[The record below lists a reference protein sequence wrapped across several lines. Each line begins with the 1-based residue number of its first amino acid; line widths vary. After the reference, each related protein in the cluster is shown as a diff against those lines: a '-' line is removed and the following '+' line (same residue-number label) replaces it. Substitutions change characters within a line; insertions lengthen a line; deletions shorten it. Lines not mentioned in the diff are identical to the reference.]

1 MNQNKHYN
9 TLTEYFKEIYPR
21 KVPKIP
27 SDANFTCPNK
37 DGRKG
42 YGGCSYCSKLG
53 SGDTAGDVKLPLKEQ
68 YQQIKEKISKKWPNP
83 LCIPFLQANS
93 NTYAPIE
100 NLKAIYEEII
110 NLDKENIVK
119 FAIATRP
126 DCFSEELYS
135 YLEEFNQRVPLSIE
149 LGLQTANEQTAK
161 AINRCST
168 NQEFIDCVQSL
179 RKRKIQVVVHII
191 NGLPG
196 ETKEDMLATI
206 DFINTLDIQGI
217 KFHMLLI
224 LKDTP
229 LYQQYLKKPFPLL
242 SLEEYVTIV
251 TEQIARLK
259 PSMIVHRLGA
269 DGIPEDIYAPLWPMK
284 KLVVMNEIDKRLRK
298 ENIFQGDKFN
308 LSSHHH

>member
-9 TLTEYFKEIYPR
+9 TLTEYYKEIYPR
-21 KVPKIP
+21 KVAKIALN
-27 SDANFTCPNK
+27 ANFTCPNK

-53 SGDTAGDVKLPLKEQ
+53 SGDTAGDVNLPLKKQ
-68 YQQIKEKISKKWPNP
+68 YQQIKERISKKWPNS

-100 NLKAIYEEII
+100 KLKAIYEEII

-161 AINRCST
+161 AINRCSS
-168 NQEFIDCVQSL
+168 NQEFINCVQSL
-179 RKRKIQVVVHII
+179 RKRKIEVVVHII
-191 NGLPG
+191 NGL
-196 ETKEDMLATI
+196 
-206 DFINTLDIQGI
+206 
-217 KFHMLLI
+217 
-224 LKDTP
+224 
-229 LYQQYLKKPFPLL
+229 
-242 SLEEYVTIV
+242 
-251 TEQIARLK
+251 QIGRAH
-259 PSMIVHRLGA
+259 V
-269 DGIPEDIYAPLWPMK
+269 
-284 KLVVMNEIDKRLRK
+284 
-298 ENIFQGDKFN
+298 
-308 LSSHHH
+308 